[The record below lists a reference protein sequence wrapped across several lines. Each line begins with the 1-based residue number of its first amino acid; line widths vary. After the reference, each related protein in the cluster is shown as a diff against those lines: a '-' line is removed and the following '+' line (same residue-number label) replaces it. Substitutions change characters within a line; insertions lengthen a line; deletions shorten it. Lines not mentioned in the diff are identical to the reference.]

1 MVEAVIWD
9 FGGVLTTS
17 PFEAFTRFETERGLP
32 ADIIRRTNAA
42 NHLEN
47 AWAKFERA
55 EVDIH
60 AFDELFATESRA
72 LGAEV
77 RGKDVLPLLS
87 GDLRPEMVEALKR
100 VKARFKT
107 GCITNNLPANAIG
120 SHSGRSL
127 YVAEVMVLFDH
138 VIESAKIG
146 LRKPDPRI
154 YQMMVETLK
163 VEPEELRLS
172 RRPRRQP
179 ETRARDGHDHDQG
192 TQRRAG
198 DHRTGSGNRADIALG
213 GIPEFAGSHDQTAL
227 VLWRERRQNT
237 PKSLNSEL
245 KPLGDIRPSASI
257 EAVESGLAAQGY
269 IASRQIATAVYLA
282 QQIEKPIL
290 VEGPAGV
297 GKTELAKAIAAWR
310 GLKMIR
316 LQCYE
321 GLDEAKALYEWKYAK
336 QLLYTQILKDKLGE
350 VLGGAPTLEAAL
362 NQLHD
367 FGDVFF
373 SKEFVEPRPLLQ
385 ALEQPAGCVL
395 LIDEIDKSDAE
406 FESLLLEILSD
417 FQVTI
422 PELGTVV
429 AVAAP
434 TVILTSNSERDL
446 GDALKR
452 RCLHL
457 HIGFPEQK
465 LEERIVE
472 SRVPGISQTLRKQMV
487 GFIHEIRTLD
497 LKKLPSV
504 SETIDWARVLVLLQ
518 APELGHEIVKDTLN
532 VLLKYEAD
540 IEATMPQVSTFI
552 AKASRQNVFG

>member
-1 MVEAVIWD
+1 M
-9 FGGVLTTS
+9 S
-17 PFEAFTRFETERGLP
+17 PKRGLFF
-32 ADIIRRTNAA
+32 AGNA
-42 NHLEN
+42 
-47 AWAKFERA
+47 
-55 EVDIH
+55 
-60 AFDELFATESRA
+60 
-72 LGAEV
+72 G
-77 RGKDVLPLLS
+77 
-87 GDLRPEMVEALKR
+87 
-100 VKARFKT
+100 
-107 GCITNNLPANAIG
+107 
-120 SHSGRSL
+120 
-127 YVAEVMVLFDH
+127 
-138 VIESAKIG
+138 
-146 LRKPDPRI
+146 
-154 YQMMVETLK
+154 
-163 VEPEELRLS
+163 
-172 RRPRRQP
+172 
-179 ETRARDGHDHDQG
+179 
-192 TQRRAG
+192 
-198 DHRTGSGNRADIALG
+198 RTGLKQDLWERHFVADQKA
-213 GIPEFAGSHDQTAL
+213 STA
-227 VLWRERRQNT
+227 
-237 PKSLNSEL
+237 
-245 KPLGDIRPSASI
+245 I

-269 IASRQIATAVYLA
+269 IASRQIATAVYLS

-310 GLKMIR
+310 GMKMIR

-350 VLGGAPTLEAAL
+350 VLGGAQTLHAAL
-362 NQLHD
+362 DQLHD

-385 ALEQPAGCVL
+385 ALEQPGGCVL

-422 PELGTVV
+422 PELGTV
-429 AVAAP
+429 AAITPP

-457 HIGFPEQK
+457 HIGFPEQR

-472 SRVPGISQTLRKQMV
+472 SRVPGISQALRRQMV
-487 GFIHEIRTLD
+487 GFIHEIRSLD

-504 SETIDWARVLVLLQ
+504 SEAIDWARVLVLLQ
-518 APELGHEIVKDTLN
+518 ATELDSEIVKDTLN

-540 IEATMPQVSTFI
+540 IEAATPQVTTFI
-552 AKASRQNVFG
+552 AKAARSNVFG